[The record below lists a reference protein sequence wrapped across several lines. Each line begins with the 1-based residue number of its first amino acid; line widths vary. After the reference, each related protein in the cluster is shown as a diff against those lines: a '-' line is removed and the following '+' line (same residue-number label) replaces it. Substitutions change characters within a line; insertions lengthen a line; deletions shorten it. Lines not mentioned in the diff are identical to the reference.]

1 MASSPCRL
9 PHLQTVPSIVA
20 CSSIMDLSTVSFH
33 CRRVV
38 SHAVCSLAL
47 SDRHGVTRV
56 RTHQLSGILVAEGME
71 MCHQPSFS
79 PWSGMMVVID
89 VEVSA
94 ICRPPV
100 INLAFWG

>member
-9 PHLQTVPSIVA
+9 PHLQSIPSVVA
-20 CSSIMDLSTVSFH
+20 CSSIMDLSAVSPH

-38 SHAVCSLAL
+38 SHVVCSLAL
-47 SDRHGVTRV
+47 PDGHGVTRV
-56 RTHQLSGILVAEGME
+56 RTHQLWGILVAEGVE